1 MKMTTTGILISAVL
15 VLAASD
21 GIALA
26 GEHHARHRIH
36 PPVASHVVARSMPAP
51 RLGQYPAPAALA
63 AQSALPACGFAA
75 VESWGPNGFQYCDA
89 RNQRPAYDFQM
100 DGRP

>member
-1 MKMTTTGILISAVL
+1 MNKILISAVL
-15 VLAASD
+15 VLAASN
-21 GIALA
+21 GHALA
-26 GEHHARHRIH
+26 GERHARHHIH
-36 PPVASHVVARSMPAP
+36 SAAASHLVAHPMPAP
-51 RLGQYPAPAALA
+51 GLGQYPAPAVLA

-75 VESWGPNGFQYCDA
+75 VESWGQNGFQYCDA

>member
-1 MKMTTTGILISAVL
+1 MTTSRILISTVL
-15 VLAASD
+15 VLAVSN
-21 GIALA
+21 GLALA
-26 GEHHARHRIH
+26 RDRHVRHRIH
-36 PPVASHVVARSMPAP
+36 LPAVAHSVERPMPPPG
-51 RLGQYPAPAALA
+51 LGQYPAPAAFA

-89 RNQRPAYDFQM
+89 RNQWPPHDFQM